1 MIVDFTATNYRSIK
15 TEQLLSLY
23 AEKKPKHHIG
33 NVAYIED
40 DLGLLKTTA
49 IYGAN
54 ASGKTNL
61 LLALDALKYLIVE
74 SGDLKENDAI
84 TAYEPYLL
92 SRETLKQPTSF
103 EIEFYTHN
111 ERYRYEVTFDRF
123 NILHEKLDH
132 FKTSKPSNIFTRTS
146 PDEWKEVKFGDSYKG
161 GKKQFAFFPNNS
173 YISKA
178 GNSPE
183 SPEFIRDIYNFFR
196 KDIYVLKTNHSV
208 GILDWENK
216 HGFSKVVDTFLGKAD
231 FGINNFKF
239 EKGDLP
245 EGMELPE
252 GIPNELR
259 EKFITQFSKKE
270 MFYHKSD
277 FGDLVAFDS
286 SKESRGTNRLFKL
299 IPFFTMV
306 LKTGSIICV
315 DEIEMSLHPHIA
327 ELVIKLFNDPLVN
340 VNNAQLIFTTHDM
353 SLMSQDTL
361 RKDQVYLAAKSPEGG
376 TEYVSLEEFEG
387 SLKDSSPFAKWYNEG
402 RLGGI
407 PEINYRDI
415 ADSIKEVFNDA

>member
-1 MIVDFTATNYRSIK
+1 MIVDFSATNYRSIK

-23 AEKKPKHHIG
+23 AENKSKHHIG
-33 NVAYIED
+33 NIAYVEN
-40 DLGLLKTTA
+40 DLGLLRTTA

-74 SGDLKENDAI
+74 SGDLKEGDAI

-92 SRETLKQPTSF
+92 SKETLEQPTRF
-103 EIEFYTHN
+103 EIEFYESN
-111 ERYRYEVTFDRF
+111 QRYRYEILFNEF
-123 NILHEKLDH
+123 NILFEKLDH

-146 PDEWKEVKFGDSYKG
+146 PYDWKDVKFGDSYKG
-161 GKKQFAFFPNNS
+161 GKKQFAFFSNNS

-183 SPEFIRDIYNFFR
+183 SPDFIRDIYNFFR
-196 KDIYVLKTNHSV
+196 KEVLVLRANHSV
-208 GILDWENK
+208 GILDWERQY
-216 HGFSKVVDTFLGKAD
+216 GFSNVVDTFLGKAD
-231 FGINNFKF
+231 FGISNFKF

-245 EGMELPE
+245 EGVELPE
-252 GIPNELR
+252 GIPSELR
-259 EKFITQFSKKE
+259 ERFIDQFSKKE

-277 FGDLVAFDS
+277 FGDLVAFDR
-286 SKESRGTNRLFKL
+286 SKESSGTVRLFKL
-299 IPFFTMV
+299 IPFLTMV
-306 LKTGSIICV
+306 LKDGSVILI
-315 DEIEMSLHPHIA
+315 DEIELSLHPHIA

-340 VNNAQLIFTTHDM
+340 IHNAQLIFTTHDM
-353 SLMSQDTL
+353 SLMSQNTL
-361 RKDQVYLAAKSPEGG
+361 RKDQVYLSAKSPEGG
-376 TEYVSLEEFEG
+376 TEYVSLDDFEG

>member
-1 MIVDFTATNYRSIK
+1 MIVDFTVHNFRSIK
-15 TEQLLSLY
+15 NEQLFSLY
-23 AEKKPKHHIG
+23 AEKKPKHHMG
-33 NVAYIED
+33 NVTYIEEK
-40 DLGLLKTTA
+40 LGLLKMAA

-61 LLALDALKYLIVE
+61 LLAVDALKYLVVE
-74 SGDLKENDAI
+74 SGDLKEGDPI
-84 TAYEPYLL
+84 SAYEPYLL
-92 SRETLKQPTSF
+92 SKDTLDKPTTL
-103 EIEFYTHN
+103 EMEFYTKN
-111 ERYRYEVTFDRF
+111 ERYRYEITFDKF

-132 FKTSKPSNIFTRTS
+132 FRTAKPSNIFTRNS
-146 PDEWKEVKFGDSYKG
+146 PDSWKDVKYGDSYKG
-161 GKKQFAFFPNNS
+161 GRKQFAFFPNNS
-173 YISKA
+173 YLSKA

-196 KDIYVLKTNHSV
+196 KEIVVLQTNHSV

-216 HGFSKVVDTFLGKAD
+216 PGFANVVDTFLGKAD

-245 EGMELPE
+245 EGMEFPDE
-252 GIPNELR
+252 IPSEIKEQFINEL
-259 EKFITQFSKKE
+259 SKKE

-277 FGDLVAFDS
+277 FGDLVVFDR

-306 LKTGSIICV
+306 LRTGSIILI

-340 VNNAQLIFTTHDM
+340 VKNAQLILTTHDM
-353 SLMSQDTL
+353 SLMSQNIL
-361 RKDQVYLAAKSPEGG
+361 RKDQIYLSAKSPHKG
-376 TEYVSLEEFEG
+376 TEYVCLDDFEG

-407 PEINYRDI
+407 PEVNYRDI
-415 ADSIKEVFNDA
+415 ADSIKGIFEDA